1 MKKIIAFVWLF
12 FVSVLLFAQD
22 NSPYQKK
29 YFIKNN
35 DTLRYRIMYPVNYDT
50 HKKYPLL
57 LFLHGA
63 GERGND
69 NELQLVHGS
78 KLFADP
84 VNREKF
90 PAIVLFPQCSSDDFW
105 ANIKRGKS
113 RVDSSK
119 LVFEF
124 PVDIPM
130 GKSLSLVSELL
141 DSFVTTRNVNTK
153 RIYVGGLSMGSMG
166 TFEILWR
173 KPGFFAAAIPICGG
187 GNETKVKEY
196 GKKFPIWVF
205 HGDADPVVD
214 VNNSR
219 KMVAALKA
227 ENAKVKY
234 TEYPGVGHD
243 SWTNAFAEPT
253 LLQWLFAQKK

>member
-1 MKKIIAFVWLF
+1 MKKIFAFVTLLF
-12 FVSVLLFAQD
+12 LSFLLFAQD
-22 NSPYQKK
+22 NSVYQKK

-35 DTLRYRIMYPVNYDT
+35 DTLRYRIMYPLNYDA
-50 HKKYPLL
+50 HKKYPLI

-69 NELQLVHGS
+69 NELQLIHGS
-78 KLFADP
+78 RLFADP
-84 VNREKF
+84 LNREKF

-105 ANIKRGKS
+105 ANIRREKS

-119 LVFEF
+119 LVFDF

-130 GKSLSLVSELL
+130 GKSLALVSRLLDSLVS
-141 DSFVTTRNVNTK
+141 TGNINK
-153 RIYVGGLSMGSMG
+153 KKIYVGGLSMGGMG

-196 GKKFPIWVF
+196 GKNFPIWVF

-214 VNNSR
+214 VSHSR
-219 KMVAALKA
+219 KMVATLKA
-227 ENAKVKY
+227 VKAKVKY
-234 TEYPGVGHD
+234 SEYPGVGHD

-253 LLQWLFAQKK
+253 LLQWLFDQKR